1 MRNKLFNL
9 TRHRKISRHVTSVS
23 HLVAESTF
31 FRLGART
38 LNCLGGLRHHNPNP
52 NEPPNDERR
61 KSWPYL
67 EPRVLM
73 FIIIIIIIILQ

>member
-1 MRNKLFNL
+1 MIIVMLGGTEAYCSAHAKPL
-9 TRHRKISRHVTSVS
+9 S

-31 FRLGART
+31 FRLGACT

-61 KSWPYL
+61 KSWLYL
-67 EPRVLM
+67 EPRVEL
-73 FIIIIIIIILQ
+73 